1 MCFANYDML
10 KDLLEFIKIEVLCN
24 STVKTVTDDFV
35 LVETPKGEKSIKAD
49 TIMVAI
55 GYHSQK
61 SLFESMTDSSKIVY
75 NVGDS
80 LKVRNIM
87 NTIWDANQLA
97 REM

>member
-1 MCFANYDML
+1 
-10 KDLLEFIKIEVLCN
+10 
-24 STVKTVTDDFV
+24 VKT
-35 LVETPKGEKSIKAD
+35 PSGEKNIKAD
-49 TIMVAI
+49 TIMIAI
-55 GYHSQK
+55 GYQSQK
-61 SLFESMTDSSKIVY
+61 SLFDSMMDSSKIVY